1 MRLFGPVGRVR
12 DPGRQWGLSGL
23 VLAAASI
30 LFAAGWGQ
38 ESVSRASEEGSCH
51 ESASR
56 YGISA
61 HVFLLGNVGEGGIMT
76 IESAL
81 RKSNGRLEKRLRL
94 AGNSSP
100 EQARKNR
107 DYRGEFNIL
116 KIYPLRPDGSVDEE
130 AVEEWRDVES
140 SSSGFL
146 KLNRK
151 FQSERMAFFP
161 DHAVATREDGT
172 EIRIEGSYGC
182 ILSPLEYLME
192 HDLKVGQ
199 VFEVPFILNGIPRV
213 FRMEVAKI
221 TTLSP
226 FKSRAYEISIYAVE
240 KTAGVDRAPK
250 DVWRKKGN
258 VRIWFCKDGPYRNQ
272 MLRMKIKFRWYL
284 WLHFDLQKAVT
295 S

>member
-1 MRLFGPVGRVR
+1 
-12 DPGRQWGLSGL
+12 
-23 VLAAASI
+23 
-30 LFAAGWGQ
+30 
-38 ESVSRASEEGSCH
+38 
-51 ESASR
+51 
-56 YGISA
+56 
-61 HVFLLGNVGEGGIMT
+61 
-76 IESAL
+76 
-81 RKSNGRLEKRLRL
+81 
-94 AGNSSP
+94 
-100 EQARKNR
+100 
-107 DYRGEFNIL
+107 
-116 KIYPLRPDGSVDEE
+116 
-130 AVEEWRDVES
+130 
-140 SSSGFL
+140 
-146 KLNRK
+146 
-151 FQSERMAFFP
+151 MAFFP